1 MKRAA
6 ELTNTRARASRAI
19 SPVNDAYCGV
29 ASVTADSVQLGTY
42 FNTLYPTLN
51 SDLSE
56 YLPSGYGALNRGSA
70 LPCHPVS
77 PGGGPGARHGAPGAA
92 VQIQISRPSRRYIL
106 VGL

>member
-1 MKRAA
+1 
-6 ELTNTRARASRAI
+6 
-19 SPVNDAYCGV
+19 VNDAYCGV

-70 LPCHPVS
+70 LPCHLFHRASTRAATVEKEEN
-77 PGGGPGARHGAPGAA
+77 AA
-92 VQIQISRPSRRYIL
+92 VRS
-106 VGL
+106 VGLSLALPPSNQPFYRDEHLYMDCSNNS